1 MNSAST
7 SKDAGTEGRGLT
19 LAPPTV
25 KSIRSFVLDANSTNV
40 AKVLASEL
48 TVDVEADLE
57 IVRDGIVGVY
67 LDGRFLGEVRK
78 ENQDEVT
85 TLISEAIRRSGK
97 ATANVGLYR
106 GPRKNWAVLA
116 PEGGPRMSVRAVVR
130 ELLRGGFPEASREPG
145 FEVRTSDKE
154 RTGGSLRLSW
164 ARTGSLRG
172 SDGTAAGIRSYKKS
186 IEAMVVLLRRK
197 GYSVKAGLKVDGI
210 PVYFIHG
217 WRPRAKKK

>member
-1 MNSAST
+1 MIDIHPNRTMANLGRVPGCPWHCSIL
-7 SKDAGTEGRGLT
+7 SKERVSKNPGA
-19 LAPPTV
+19 V
-25 KSIRSFVLDANSTNV
+25 
-40 AKVLASEL
+40 
-48 TVDVEADLE
+48 
-57 IVRDGIVGVY
+57 
-67 LDGRFLGEVRK
+67 
-78 ENQDEVT
+78 Q
-85 TLISEAIRRSGK
+85 SGK

-154 RTGGSLRLSW
+154 RTGGSLRLTW

-172 SDGTAAGIRSYKKS
+172 SDRTAAGTRAYKES
-186 IEAMVVLLRRK
+186 IEAMVMLLRRK

-217 WRPRAKKK
+217 WRPRATKK